1 MGYKELV
8 ELMKRPDKQYLLNM
22 GAGKLS
28 KRFKVSREDVFRA
41 RNEVRKLIS
50 PPINAHQERLPKILV
65 FDIET
70 SPTIAVTFSRFKANI
85 GLDNVIQDPIMLT
98 FSAKWL
104 FSPDVIYDA
113 ITPEE
118 VKNFDDRR
126 IVTNLWKLLDQSDM
140 NIAHYGCVTPG
151 HRILKSDLTWEYVEN
166 LKVGDELLAFDE
178 HSHSRSDAKNP
189 RKYKLSKVVHS
200 EPIIKRCSEILLSD
214 GTKIIASDDH
224 PWLTKHSKKHAHW
237 VYTNTDTLLRDNIKG
252 AKKFKTR
259 DTLSRVLI
267 PWESNIDNYHSG
279 YLAGFFDADGCL
291 RQQSRKGRKYGYT
304 FTVTFSQKDDS
315 IIDKLCESLNFF
327 KFKYSIRHYDP
338 FNKTIK
344 IIRLLGGMPE
354 SLRFLAITNAYKKNK
369 LKLDKLCE
377 LRLSATQDYEI
388 ISVTPI
394 GDREVIG
401 LETTSKTYIVE
412 GFPCHNSGFDIP
424 FLNSRAIIH
433 DLPPYSPTRTID
445 TKRVASSQFR
455 FPSNKLDALG
465 EYFKVGKKIK
475 TDINLWMNCIRGDQ
489 EALDNMSAYN
499 NQDVILLEEV
509 YLKLRPWIKSHPNL
523 GMYMNL
529 DETVCSCCGSTKIY
543 EVPDRFFF
551 TQTTKYPVYRCF
563 DCGGQTRGRKT
574 ILDKTVKTTLGTSI
588 PK

>member
-118 VKNFDDRR
+118 VRNFDDYR
-126 IVTNLWKLLDQSDM
+126 IVVNLWKLIDQADLV
-140 NIAHYGCVTPG
+140 IAHYGEYF
-151 HRILKSDLTWEYVEN
+151 DL
-166 LKVGDELLAFDE
+166 
-178 HSHSRSDAKNP
+178 
-189 RKYKLSKVVHS
+189 
-200 EPIIKRCSEILLSD
+200 
-214 GTKIIASDDH
+214 
-224 PWLTKHSKKHAHW
+224 
-237 VYTNTDTLLRDNIKG
+237 
-252 AKKFKTR
+252 
-259 DTLSRVLI
+259 
-267 PWESNIDNYHSG
+267 
-279 YLAGFFDADGCL
+279 
-291 RQQSRKGRKYGYT
+291 
-304 FTVTFSQKDDS
+304 
-315 IIDKLCESLNFF
+315 
-327 KFKYSIRHYDP
+327 
-338 FNKTIK
+338 
-344 IIRLLGGMPE
+344 
-354 SLRFLAITNAYKKNK
+354 
-369 LKLDKLCE
+369 
-377 LRLSATQDYEI
+377 
-388 ISVTPI
+388 
-394 GDREVIG
+394 
-401 LETTSKTYIVE
+401 
-412 GFPCHNSGFDIP
+412 P

-433 DLPPYSPTRTID
+433 GLAPYSPVRSID